1 MRNHLSPKRITT
13 LAFWISTI
21 KWQQKAIAIIA
32 FVALD
37 SVASAQVSYVDTII
51 PEPAP
56 YTAGI
61 EYPQQPTTEEI
72 LERLKAAE
80 AKIAELSEEGANA
93 KDEKPEDKKEE
104 KKEEKKK
111 GWFEKYKF
119 SGYTQLRI
127 NETLEEEPGG
137 ALAQHVGDSSVG
149 RNNEFLIRR
158 ARLTFE
164 GDVTDRIYVY
174 LQPDFASSVPGSS
187 DSNQFAQI
195 RDWYA
200 DLYLDECKEYRV
212 RVGQSKI
219 PYGWENLQ
227 SSRNRLPLDRNDA
240 FNSGAKNER
249 DLGAF
254 FYWTPQYAQ
263 DFFETAIDENLK
275 GSGNYGVFGFGV
287 YNGQGGS
294 LREQNDNLHVISR
307 LALPY
312 TFNNGQMMEVGIQGY
327 YGKYT
332 VLSTPISPLGVGPTS
347 RPLGTLERG
356 NVPGILD
363 ERIGT
368 TLVYYPQPLG
378 FQTEWTVGRG
388 PGLNDAQT
396 EVVDRPLY
404 GGYAMVMRRYET
416 DCYGEIWPFFR
427 WSFYNGGYKS
437 ELNAPFSEISE
448 LELGCEWQ
456 MTKYVELVSMY
467 TWTERTN
474 TRGIN
479 AANQLSYQ
487 QFDGD
492 LLRFQLQVRY

>member
-1 MRNHLSPKRITT
+1 
-13 LAFWISTI
+13 
-21 KWQQKAIAIIA
+21 
-32 FVALD
+32 
-37 SVASAQVSYVDTII
+37 
-51 PEPAP
+51 
-56 YTAGI
+56 
-61 EYPQQPTTEEI
+61 
-72 LERLKAAE
+72 
-80 AKIAELSEEGANA
+80 
-93 KDEKPEDKKEE
+93 
-104 KKEEKKK
+104 
-111 GWFEKYKF
+111 
-119 SGYTQLRI
+119 
-127 NETLEEEPGG
+127 
-137 ALAQHVGDSSVG
+137 
-149 RNNEFLIRR
+149 
-158 ARLTFE
+158 
-164 GDVTDRIYVY
+164 
-174 LQPDFASSVPGSS
+174 
-187 DSNQFAQI
+187 
-195 RDWYA
+195 
-200 DLYLDECKEYRV
+200 
-212 RVGQSKI
+212 
-219 PYGWENLQ
+219 
-227 SSRNRLPLDRNDA
+227 
-240 FNSGAKNER
+240 
-249 DLGAF
+249 
-254 FYWTPQYAQ
+254 
-263 DFFETAIDENLK
+263 
-275 GSGNYGVFGFGV
+275 
-287 YNGQGGS
+287 
-294 LREQNDNLHVISR
+294 
-307 LALPY
+307 
-312 TFNNGQMMEVGIQGY
+312 
-327 YGKYT
+327 
-332 VLSTPISPLGVGPTS
+332 
-347 RPLGTLERG
+347 LGTLERG